1 MNILFFMTPKAICSY
16 LYSDYSVRQALERM
30 QGYATLP
37 ILDREG
43 RYVASLSEGDLLWA
57 VKNIC
62 GMDLKKTENTGIME
76 IQHRKDYAPVSVNT
90 EMKDIIAKA
99 VDQNF
104 VPVVDDKESFIGLVT
119 RRAILQYCL
128 DTYIREKK

>member
-1 MNILFFMTPKAICSY
+1 M
-16 LYSDYSVRQALERM
+16 E
-30 QGYATLP
+30 GYATLP

-43 RYVASLSEGDLLWA
+43 RYVGSLTEGDLLWA

-62 GMDLKKTENTGIME
+62 GMDLKRTEGTGIME
-76 IQHRKDYAPVSVNT
+76 IAHRKDYAPVSVNT

-104 VPVVDDKESFIGLVT
+104 VPVVDDKDSFIGLVT
-119 RRAILQYCL
+119 RRAILQHYL
-128 DTYIREKK
+128 KDNAGQR